1 MIIIN
6 FKTNVLSDFLA
17 DKLADLNPTM
27 SFESFA
33 APQLLQ
39 YYILLLQTDR
49 YKEAGEFGNRLLE
62 VCRSINC
69 SPISAQIY
77 AFELTNR
84 NKTLEALFFN
94 ILSVHLCFYRRE
106 IDKIYLDV
114 MTKALE
120 EISKIVEEVIQ
131 QAKLSLHVVHRHIIP
146 TLLLANE
153 RVIFTFKNKPSTEFA
168 EGFAKA
174 NANQSFLICRCQLA
188 AQDFI
193 GCERILK
200 EAIRI
205 YEVCFPKDKTQNRVY
220 GICLHYLGFSFLSRN
235 RLKKAMDYFNEAKV
249 AFGNAKDYKTGE
261 KRKLQDLNE
270 HYIAKVQKIMKQ
282 L

>member
-6 FKTNVLSDFLA
+6 FKTNVLLDFLA
-17 DKLADLNPTM
+17 DDSADLNPTM
-27 SFESFA
+27 NFDSFA

-39 YYILLLQTDR
+39 YYTLLLQTDR

-62 VCRSINC
+62 VCRSMDC
-69 SPISAQIY
+69 SPICAQKY
-77 AFELTNR
+77 ASKLENQD
-84 NKTLEALFFN
+84 KALEALFFN
-94 ILSVHLCFYRRE
+94 ILSVHLCFYKRE
-106 IDKIYLDV
+106 IDEIYLDV

-120 EISKIVEEVIQ
+120 EISKIVEEAIQ
-131 QAKLSLHVVHRHIIP
+131 KAKLSLHIVHRHIIP
-146 TLLLANE
+146 TLLFANE
-153 RVIFTFKNKPSTEFA
+153 RVIFTFKNKPSIEFA
-168 EGFAKA
+168 EGFARA

-193 GCERILK
+193 GCEKILK
-200 EAIRI
+200 EAIRL
-205 YEVCFPKDKTQNRVY
+205 YKVCFPDGETKNRIY

-235 RLKKAMDYFNEAKV
+235 RFEKATDYFNEAKV
-249 AFGNAKDYKTGE
+249 AFENAKGYKTGE

-270 HYIAKVQKIMKQ
+270 HYITKVQKIMKQ